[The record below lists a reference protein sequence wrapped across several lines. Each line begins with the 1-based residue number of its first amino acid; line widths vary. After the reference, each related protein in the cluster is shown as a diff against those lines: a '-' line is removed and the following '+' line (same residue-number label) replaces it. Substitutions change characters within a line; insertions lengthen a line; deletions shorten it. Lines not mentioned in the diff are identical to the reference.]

1 MASSS
6 PPFVMKHGEKIYEW
20 TEYMAERYET
30 KPTISSEPLASMMS
44 GMVASRQV
52 AVNISGK
59 WFPARVYQ
67 NAAVLNLI
75 ENNDKSRVFKVPETV
90 IGGGYFRVYIKVDK
104 SNSSSSQ
111 IFFQRDDGIE
121 YECKIHHGYDSE
133 DIIGV
138 HQDKFGNK

>member
-6 PPFVMKHGEKIYEW
+6 SPFVMKRGEKIYEPS
-20 TEYMAERYET
+20 EYIAERYD
-30 KPTISSEPLASMMS
+30 KIPTISPEPLASMMA
-44 GMVASRQV
+44 GMAASRQV
-52 AVNISGK
+52 AVNISGE

-75 ENNDKSRVFKVPETV
+75 ENNDKSRVYQVPETV
-90 IGGGYFRVYIKVDK
+90 KGGGYFRVYIDK
-104 SNSSSSQ
+104 SNSSSSK

-138 HQDKFGNK
+138 HQDKFETK